1 MYALLVLIG
10 IFGVPISLILLVIAA
25 IRKRPKKKFGIAIL
39 VCFIALIVGI
49 ILAPPVESSSQ
60 RESTSSTSQQDTG
73 SRELTSSTSQQDT
86 GSAET
91 TKKEETNTENTSAK
105 VDSIARQARDAANA
119 ATENDISAAY
129 EYIKSNYTDCFKD
142 NATMEQM
149 MYYGWLLEYKYVG
162 NPEKEDYC
170 NLGQDAE
177 QLVKYVYRGTDTA
190 DSDHSKSNI
199 EQIRKSIDAI
209 EQAKAAA
216 AEQAAAEQSE
226 TSNSSDTASSKENSR
241 TVYITKTGKKY
252 HYANPCGKG
261 TYYPCSLAE
270 AQSRGLEPC
279 GKCVLR

>member
-1 MYALLVLIG
+1 MKKQLCGILAG
-10 IFGVPISLILLVIAA
+10 IFFVFALSACANSAPSPETISPEAQAA
-25 IRKRPKKKFGIAIL
+25 PNSF
-39 VCFIALIVGI
+39 
-49 ILAPPVESSSQ
+49 SQ
-60 RESTSSTSQQDTG
+60 V
-73 SRELTSSTSQQDT
+73 
-86 GSAET
+86 A
-91 TKKEETNTENTSAK
+91 
-105 VDSIARQARDAANA
+105 SITRQARDAANA
-119 ATENDISAAY
+119 ATEHDISTAY
-129 EYIKSNYTDCFKD
+129 EYIKANYTDCFKD

-149 MYYGWLLEYKYVG
+149 MYYGWLLEYTYEG
-162 NPEKEDYC
+162 NTEKQDYYT
-170 NLGQDAE
+170 LGQDAE
-177 QLVKYVYRGTDTA
+177 QLVKYVYRGTDTT

-216 AEQAAAEQSE
+216 ATQAAAEQSE
-226 TSNSSDTASSKENSR
+226 ASNSSDTASTKENSR

>member
-39 VCFIALIVGI
+39 VCFIALIVGV

-60 RESTSSTSQQDTG
+60 RKSTSSTSQQDTG
-73 SRELTSSTSQQDT
+73 SRESTSSTSQQDT

-91 TKKEETNTENTSAK
+91 TKKEETNTENTSSK

-119 ATENDISAAY
+119 AT
-129 EYIKSNYTDCFKD
+129 
-142 NATMEQM
+142 ATMEQM

-177 QLVKYVYRGTDTA
+177 QLVKYVYRGTDTT

-216 AEQAAAEQSE
+216 ATQAAAEQSE